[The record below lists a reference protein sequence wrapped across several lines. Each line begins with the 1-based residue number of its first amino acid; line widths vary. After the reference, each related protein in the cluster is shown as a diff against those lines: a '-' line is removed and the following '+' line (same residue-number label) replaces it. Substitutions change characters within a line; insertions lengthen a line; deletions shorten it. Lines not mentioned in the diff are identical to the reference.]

1 MFNTFGAAFCAHNF
15 AEIFGAFDAAKA
27 CTGKPTVIIAKTHKG
42 RGVSFMEDQAGWHG
56 KAPNAEEAEQAI
68 RELGGEF

>member
-1 MFNTFGAAFCAHNF
+1 MNVIVINGHDFG
-15 AEIFGAFDAAKA
+15 EIFEAFDAAKA
-27 CTGKPTVIIAKTHKG
+27 CKGKPTVIIAKTHKG

-56 KAPNAEEAEQAI
+56 KAPSAEEAEQAI